1 MRAFGEYL
9 KGRRGHMAAVAA
21 SHLDPERVTRIV
33 LGCVARTPKLAQ
45 CTTASIVRSVMQAV
59 ELGLE
64 PGSATG
70 QAYLVPF
77 GQDCT
82 LVIGYRGLLDLMRR
96 TGQVASV
103 NAQAVYEGDEFELA
117 FGIEDTLRHV
127 PKGDPDPAR
136 LIGAYAV
143 VRFRD
148 GSHQLGYMTR
158 KQIDAIRSRS
168 RAGNSGPWVTDYA
181 EMARKTVLRNVAKWC
196 PMSIEMSK
204 ALAAD
209 VAADTGDASGLVE
222 FETADAQD
230 IEGEVVDE
238 PAPEP
243 AGTSRLRNR
252 LKAATSEPAS
262 KPVASDATTAAGN
275 SGSAVW
281 AGPGLCPGCHAP
293 SGRIHAS
300 RCTRPAA
307 EAMESP
313 TESPTKAE
321 EPDPFSAA
329 SATADDSTMPGSELA
344 SGPPDPP
351 PYDRMLVGTHF
362 AGHAAALGVL
372 ARSARPGEITALRN
386 ALLPELGEGGTWR
399 DITEEQYGLLMARLA
414 ERAQ

>member
-1 MRAFGEYL
+1 MSSTALTRPAQDMRAFGEYL
-9 KGRRGHMAAVAA
+9 KGRRAHMAAVAA

-33 LGCVARTPKLAQ
+33 LGCVARTPKLGQ
-45 CTTASIVRSVMQAV
+45 CTTASIVRSVMQSV

-103 NAQAVYEGDEFELA
+103 NAQAVYEGDEFEIA
-117 FGIEDTLRHV
+117 FGIEDTLRHI
-127 PKGDPDPAR
+127 PKGDPDPAK

-204 ALAAD
+204 AMAVE
-209 VAADTGDASGLVE
+209 VATETGDTTLLAE
-222 FETADAQD
+222 FET
-230 IEGEVVDE
+230 IEGDSEPVPEPEPTATERLKRKVSVEPEPVPETDPE
-238 PAPEP
+238 PEPETEHAPAPDIP
-243 AGTSRLRNR
+243 PFNR
-252 LKAATSEPAS
+252 AKCATMFVE
-262 KPVASDATTAAGN
+262 
-275 SGSAVW
+275 
-281 AGPGLCPGCHAP
+281 HAQ
-293 SGRIHAS
+293 
-300 RCTRPAA
+300 
-307 EAMESP
+307 E
-313 TESPTKAE
+313 
-321 EPDPFSAA
+321 
-329 SATADDSTMPGSELA
+329 
-344 SGPPDPP
+344 
-351 PYDRMLVGTHF
+351 
-362 AGHAAALGVL
+362 LGVL
-372 ARSARPGEITALRN
+372 AGSSKAGEWLKLRDR
-386 ALLPELGEGGTWR
+386 LLGDKAEGLTWG
-399 DITEEQYGLLMARLA
+399 DMTEDLWRTLIVNLREMAA
-414 ERAQ
+414 NKP

>member
-103 NAQAVYEGDEFELA
+103 NAQAVYEGDEFEIA
-117 FGIEDTLRHV
+117 FGIEDTLRHI
-127 PKGDPDPAR
+127 PKGDPDPAK

-204 ALAAD
+204 AMAVE
-209 VAADTGDASGLVE
+209 VATETGDTTLLAE
-222 FETADAQD
+222 FET
-230 IEGEVVDE
+230 IEGDSEPVPEPEPTATERLKRKVSVE
-238 PAPEP
+238 PEPKPLPEPEPETEHAPAPDIPPFEQ
-243 AGTSRLRNR
+243 RRC
-252 LKAATSEPAS
+252 ATVFAEQAVIVGALS
-262 KPVASDATTAAGN
+262 KN
-275 SGSAVW
+275 Y
-281 AGPGLCPGCHAP
+281 
-293 SGRIHAS
+293 
-300 RCTRPAA
+300 
-307 EAMESP
+307 
-313 TESPTKAE
+313 
-321 EPDPFSAA
+321 
-329 SATADDSTMPGSELA
+329 DSN
-344 SGPPDPP
+344 DVI
-351 PYDRMLVGTHF
+351 D
-362 AGHAAALGVL
+362 
-372 ARSARPGEITALRN
+372 LRN
-386 ALLPELGEGGTWR
+386 ALLGSAAVGLTWR
-399 DITEEQYGLLMARLA
+399 DMTAQLWTTLMTALY
-414 ERAQ
+414 AQASA